1 MRYIGEENSQYNLS
15 EILNQPAIPIERNI
29 QTLSIQSTQN
39 VPTETVK
46 EQFSWK
52 IATQLSTL
60 KNLVICKIS
69 IIDERLNTFLD
80 SLNLI

>member
-29 QTLSIQSTQN
+29 QTSIQSTQN
-39 VPTETVK
+39 VPTETVT

-52 IATQLSTL
+52 IVTQLSTL
-60 KNLVICKIS
+60 KKLVICKIS

-80 SLNLI
+80 LLNHI

>member
-1 MRYIGEENSQYNLS
+1 MLRYIGEENSQYNLS

-46 EQFSWK
+46 EQFS
-52 IATQLSTL
+52 
-60 KNLVICKIS
+60 
-69 IIDERLNTFLD
+69 
-80 SLNLI
+80 

>member
-1 MRYIGEENSQYNLS
+1 MMRYIGEENSQYNLS

-29 QTLSIQSTQN
+29 QTSIQSTQN
-39 VPTETVK
+39 VPTETVT

-52 IATQLSTL
+52 IVTQLSTL
-60 KNLVICKIS
+60 KKLVICKIS

-80 SLNLI
+80 LLNHI